1 MGVFDVPSY
10 GAGDG
15 FVLADLGLGRNCL
28 MGVID
33 SFNELLLNSTQ
44 VHYVCFGE
52 YRCGFI
58 NGRLLSSA

>member
-10 GAGDG
+10 GAGDR

-33 SFNELLLNSTQ
+33 SFNELLLNSAQ
-44 VHYVCFGE
+44 IQYVCFCE

-58 NGRLLSSA
+58 NGCLLSSA